1 MGSQKAWYWLAA
13 GVLVLGIN
21 SEYHSGKLQW
31 AQRYVGHSMAVAKD
45 YAHCA
50 RNYLAQFEMLLAQDF
65 PGVAAARNRVEDA
78 ELSPEDPHDVVVR
91 EQVQYAVAQAE
102 MARQE
107 LLRRRPQIENAL
119 KQLGC
124 QHAEIEMAGQV
135 ALGSAGSAVMVCPR
149 SQRIRLNIPQVRIPQ
164 VRVEVPQ
171 VRVEIPRVR
180 IDVPQIHLAPIV
192 DNDDT
197 L

>member
-21 SEYHSGKLQW
+21 SEYHSGKLPW
-31 AQRYVGHSMAVAKD
+31 AHRYVAHSIAVAKD

-50 RNYLAQFEMLLAQDF
+50 RNYLAQFEMLLAHDF
-65 PGVAAARNRVEDA
+65 PGITAARNRVEDA
-78 ELSPEDPHDVVVR
+78 ELNPQDPHNVVVG
-91 EQVQYAVAQAE
+91 EQVQYAVAEAE
-102 MARQE
+102 MARQQ
-107 LLRRRPQIENAL
+107 LQRRHPQIENAL
-119 KQLGC
+119 KQLGWR
-124 QHAEIEMAGQV
+124 QAEIEMAGQIP
-135 ALGSAGSAVMVCPR
+135 LGSAGSAVMVCPR
-149 SQRIRLNIPQVRIPQ
+149 SQRIRLNIPQVGIPQ

-180 IDVPQIHLAPIV
+180 IEVPQIHLAPIV

>member
-21 SEYHSGKLQW
+21 SEFHSGKLPW
-31 AQRYVGHSMAVAKD
+31 AHRYVDHSIAVAND
-45 YAHCA
+45 YARCA
-50 RNYLAQFEMLLAQDF
+50 RSYLAQFEMLLAQDSL
-65 PGVAAARNRVEDA
+65 GVAAARNRVENA
-78 ELSPEDPHDVVVR
+78 EFSPQDPDNGVVS

-102 MARQE
+102 MVRQE
-107 LLRRRPQIENAL
+107 LDRHRPEIESAL
-119 KQLGC
+119 KKLRC
-124 QHAEIEMAGQV
+124 QHAEIEMAGRG
-135 ALGSAGSAVMVCPR
+135 ALGSVGSAVGVCPR
-149 SQRIRLNIPQVRIPQ
+149 SQRIRLNIPRVRIPQ

-180 IDVPQIHLAPIV
+180 VDVPQIRLAPMV
-192 DNDDT
+192 DHDNT